1 MLRDQKTSLGKS
13 LGGLL
18 LESCVWQRAVE
29 DMKMIRIFLR
39 CIFVSLLMR

>member
-29 DMKMIRIFLR
+29 DTKMIRIFFYVAFSFRL
-39 CIFVSLLMR
+39 